1 MGGAP
6 VRNRVSPTTTSSPPR
21 WRTST
26 EFTGELPEQLAPKDD
41 WAGVSWTAQSGPS
54 SRAWPSGSAGER
66 RGPAPWD
73 DGGMPRNDKDDIEA
87 DSTDTISEKE
97 TDDLE
102 KENRIRETKAGD
114 EEVLPR
120 CVPVFRALRVGG
132 ALTFLAAVVLTF
144 AWGMRGERVDVHDLV
159 SVWGVGAILVFV
171 WSIAAAIGK
180 RRIVPAVIIGLGW
193 AAIAV
198 HQMRSWWTLFDK
210 TSVGAARLLVW
221 ALGAFGLGIVFV
233 FGLLLRGIRDQR
245 RFPEGGKGDPAG
257 IVFSRHDDDNV
268 GSRIARKVRWVV
280 VALIPVLVLTGATVS
295 LRALTDPPAQSTPFS
310 HTTAAM
316 PEGALPELPAT
327 VGSTAAWTKDVPNLL
342 AVVAGAAGP
351 IILTTDGVTA
361 LRPDGTTLWTY
372 HRQAEYE
379 YPLISPDGRHVVL
392 RMSIPRGG
400 SDSDNVIL
408 VLDSLTGQ
416 VASEHP
422 AREKGI
428 QLTDSVVLDGDIA
441 YDLADGSQRWR
452 LPDDFE
458 VANSH
463 TKSAGHASVI
473 LQRRREN
480 SDRSKPVLL
489 VAPDTD
495 PSAAVEVQGIPTRDA
510 CGESEEE
517 GIIAVNGWVAQ
528 YAEGLPEEKDA
539 GGEKVVESA
548 AMQAVTLDS
557 LAGLETSAPI
567 PLGRTAGVNYRAST
581 ASETLALYPEYSL
594 EEKRGECYKI
604 FSGKS
609 DKGWVDAVFDPASR
623 TTTPASQYA
632 GVAAAKVGVTI
643 VREGETLSGAV
654 VVQPGDGS
662 DGATI
667 PIAPGSTY
675 PSLESYGKSGSGRG
689 SECHP
694 HAPVQLAG
702 RCENHGDVEF
712 KNVPGVTVVV
722 FDPEDGARSNYR
734 RLYGLI
740 GGVS

>member
-1 MGGAP
+1 MRG
-6 VRNRVSPTTTSSPPR
+6 
-21 WRTST
+21 
-26 EFTGELPEQLAPKDD
+26 
-41 WAGVSWTAQSGPS
+41 
-54 SRAWPSGSAGER
+54 
-66 RGPAPWD
+66 RGPVPWD
-73 DGGMPRNDKDDIEA
+73 DVDMPRNDKDDIEA
-87 DSTDTISEKE
+87 GSTNKISEKE
-97 TDDLE
+97 TDAPG
-102 KENRIRETKAGD
+102 KENRTGETKAGD
-114 EEVLPR
+114 EAVLPR

-132 ALTFLAAVVLTF
+132 ALTVLAAVVLTF
-144 AWGMRGERVDVHDLV
+144 AWGMRGERTDLHD
-159 SVWGVGAILVFV
+159 SAPVWVVGAILSFV
-171 WSIAAAIGK
+171 WFFAAGNGK
-180 RRIVPAVIIGLGW
+180 RRIVPAVIVGLGW

-198 HQMRSWWTLFDK
+198 HQMRSWWMLLDK
-210 TSVGAARLLVW
+210 TSVGAALLLVW
-221 ALGAFGLGIVFV
+221 ALGAFGLGIVAV
-233 FGLLLRGIRDQR
+233 FDLLLRGIRDQR
-245 RFPEGGKGDPAG
+245 GFPVGGRGDPAG
-257 IVFSRHDDDNV
+257 IVFSRHDGGNA
-268 GSRIARKVRWVV
+268 GLGIARRARWVA
-280 VALIPVLVLTGATVS
+280 VALIPVLVLTGTTVS

-327 VGSTAAWTKDVPNLL
+327 VGSTVAWAKDVPDLL
-342 AVVAGAAGP
+342 AVAAGAAGP
-351 IILTTDGVTA
+351 IILTRDGLTA

-379 YPLISPDGRHVVL
+379 DPLISPDGRHVVL
-392 RMSIPRGG
+392 RMSVPRGG
-400 SDSDNVIL
+400 PGQGNGHDQTDAPAYDSLTL

-416 VASEHP
+416 VTSEHP
-422 AREKGI
+422 TEGSGI

-441 YDLADGSQRWR
+441 YDLADGSQRWT

-463 TKSAGHASVI
+463 TKSAGHASLI
-473 LQRRREN
+473 LERRREN

-510 CGESEEE
+510 CGESEE
-517 GIIAVNGWVAQ
+517 GIVAVNGWVAQ
-528 YAEGLPEEKDA
+528 YAEALPEEKEVR
-539 GGEKVVESA
+539 GEKLVESA

-581 ASETLALYPEYSL
+581 ASGTLALYPEYSVD
-594 EEKRGECYKI
+594 EKKGRCDKI
-604 FSGKS
+604 FSGES
-609 DKGWVDAVFDPASR
+609 DKAWVGAVFDPVSR

-643 VREGETLSGAV
+643 LREGETLSGAV

-675 PSLESYGKSGSGRG
+675 LSLELYGEPKPGRG
-689 SECHP
+689 GECRI
-694 HAPVQLAG
+694 HAPVQLAV
-702 RCENHGDVEF
+702 RCVYHGDVEF
-712 KNVPGVTVVV
+712 KNTPGATVVV
-722 FDPEDGARSNYR
+722 FYPEQGTRNDRRSSCR
-734 RLYGLI
+734 RLYGLM

>member
-1 MGGAP
+1 
-6 VRNRVSPTTTSSPPR
+6 
-21 WRTST
+21 
-26 EFTGELPEQLAPKDD
+26 
-41 WAGVSWTAQSGPS
+41 
-54 SRAWPSGSAGER
+54 
-66 RGPAPWD
+66 
-73 DGGMPRNDKDDIEA
+73 MPRNDKDDIEA
-87 DSTDTISEKE
+87 GSTNKISEKE
-97 TDDLE
+97 TDAPG
-102 KENRIRETKAGD
+102 KENRTGETKAGD
-114 EEVLPR
+114 EAVLPR

-132 ALTFLAAVVLTF
+132 ALTVLAAVVLTF
-144 AWGMRGERVDVHDLV
+144 AWGMRGERTDLHD
-159 SVWGVGAILVFV
+159 SAPVWVVGAILSFV
-171 WSIAAAIGK
+171 WFFAAGNGK
-180 RRIVPAVIIGLGW
+180 RRIVPAVIVGLGW

-198 HQMRSWWTLFDK
+198 HQMRSWWMLLDK
-210 TSVGAARLLVW
+210 TSVGAALLLVW
-221 ALGAFGLGIVFV
+221 ALGAFGLGIVAV
-233 FGLLLRGIRDQR
+233 FDLLLRGIRDQR
-245 RFPEGGKGDPAG
+245 GFPVGGRGDPAG
-257 IVFSRHDDDNV
+257 IVFSRHDGGNA
-268 GSRIARKVRWVV
+268 GLGIARRARWVA
-280 VALIPVLVLTGATVS
+280 VALIPVLVLTGTTVS

-327 VGSTAAWTKDVPNLL
+327 VGSTVAWAKDVPDLL
-342 AVVAGAAGP
+342 AVAAGAAGP
-351 IILTTDGVTA
+351 IILTRDGLTA

-379 YPLISPDGRHVVL
+379 DPLISPDGRHVVL
-392 RMSIPRGG
+392 RMSVPRGG
-400 SDSDNVIL
+400 PGQGNGHDQTDAPAYDSLTL

-416 VASEHP
+416 VTSEHP
-422 AREKGI
+422 TEGSGI

-441 YDLADGSQRWR
+441 YDLADGSQRWT

-463 TKSAGHASVI
+463 TKSAGHASLI
-473 LQRRREN
+473 LERRREN

-510 CGESEEE
+510 CGESEE
-517 GIIAVNGWVAQ
+517 GIVAVNGWVAQ
-528 YAEGLPEEKDA
+528 YAEALPEEKEVR
-539 GGEKVVESA
+539 GEKLVESA

-581 ASETLALYPEYSL
+581 ASGTLALYPEYSVD
-594 EEKRGECYKI
+594 EKKGRCDKI
-604 FSGKS
+604 FSGES
-609 DKGWVDAVFDPASR
+609 DKAWVGAVFDPVSR

-643 VREGETLSGAV
+643 LREGETLSGAV

-675 PSLESYGKSGSGRG
+675 LSLELYGEPKPGRG
-689 SECHP
+689 GECRI
-694 HAPVQLAG
+694 HAPVQLAV
-702 RCENHGDVEF
+702 RCVYHGDVEF
-712 KNVPGVTVVV
+712 KNTPGATVVV
-722 FDPEDGARSNYR
+722 FYPEQGTRNDRRSSCR
-734 RLYGLI
+734 RLYGLM

>member
-1 MGGAP
+1 M
-6 VRNRVSPTTTSSPPR
+6 
-21 WRTST
+21 
-26 EFTGELPEQLAPKDD
+26 L
-41 WAGVSWTAQSGPS
+41 
-54 SRAWPSGSAGER
+54 
-66 RGPAPWD
+66 
-73 DGGMPRNDKDDIEA
+73 I
-87 DSTDTISEKE
+87 
-97 TDDLE
+97 
-102 KENRIRETKAGD
+102 
-114 EEVLPR
+114 
-120 CVPVFRALRVGG
+120 
-132 ALTFLAAVVLTF
+132 
-144 AWGMRGERVDVHDLV
+144 
-159 SVWGVGAILVFV
+159 
-171 WSIAAAIGK
+171 
-180 RRIVPAVIIGLGW
+180 
-193 AAIAV
+193 
-198 HQMRSWWTLFDK
+198 DK

-221 ALGAFGLGIVFV
+221 ALGAFGLGIFSVFD
-233 FGLLLRGIRDQR
+233 LLLRGIRDQR
-245 RFPEGGKGDPAG
+245 GFPEGGKGDPAG
-257 IVFSRHDDDNV
+257 IVFSRHDDDNT

-280 VALIPVLVLTGATVS
+280 VALIPVLVLTSSTVS

-316 PEGALPELPAT
+316 PAGALPELPAT
-327 VGSTAAWTKDVPNLL
+327 VGSTVAWTKDVPNLL

-351 IILTTDGVTA
+351 IILTTDGLTA

-379 YPLISPDGRHVVL
+379 DPLISPDGRHVVL
-392 RMSIPRGG
+392 RMSIPRSE

-416 VASEHP
+416 VTSEHP
-422 AREKGI
+422 ARGKGI

-441 YDLADGSQRWR
+441 YELADGSQRWT

-463 TKSAGHASVI
+463 TKSAGHASLI
-473 LQRRREN
+473 LERRQEN
-480 SDRSKPVLL
+480 SRSKPVLL

-528 YAEGLPEEKDA
+528 YAEAPPEEKEVR
-539 GGEKVVESA
+539 GEKVVESA

-581 ASETLALYPEYSL
+581 ASGTLALYPEYSVD
-594 EEKRGECYKI
+594 EKKGNCSMI
-604 FSGKS
+604 SSGGS
-609 DKGWVDAVFDPASR
+609 DKAWVDAVFDPASR

-667 PIAPGSTY
+667 PIAPGATY

-694 HAPVQLAG
+694 HAPVQLAV
-702 RCENHGDVEF
+702 RCHGLDAVF
-712 KNVPGVTVVV
+712 KNAPGVTVVV
-722 FDPEDGARSNYR
+722 FDPEDGTRSNYR
-734 RLYGLI
+734 RLYGLT
-740 GGVS
+740 GDMS

>member
-1 MGGAP
+1 
-6 VRNRVSPTTTSSPPR
+6 
-21 WRTST
+21 
-26 EFTGELPEQLAPKDD
+26 
-41 WAGVSWTAQSGPS
+41 
-54 SRAWPSGSAGER
+54 
-66 RGPAPWD
+66 
-73 DGGMPRNDKDDIEA
+73 MPRNDKDDIEA
-87 DSTDTISEKE
+87 SSKNKISEKE
-97 TDDLE
+97 TDGPG
-102 KENRIRETKAGD
+102 KENQTGKTKAGN
-114 EEVLPR
+114 EEVLPW

-132 ALTFLAAVVLTF
+132 MLTVLAAVVLTF
-144 AWGMRGERVDVHDLV
+144 ARGMRGERVDVHDPAPLWIV
-159 SVWGVGAILVFV
+159 SAILAFV
-171 WSIAAAIGK
+171 WFLAAGNGK
-180 RRIVPAVIIGLGW
+180 RRVVPAVIVGLGW
-193 AAIAV
+193 AAVAV
-198 HQMRSWWTLFDK
+198 HQMRSWWMLIDK
-210 TSVGAARLLVW
+210 TSVGAARFLVW
-221 ALGAFGLGIVFV
+221 ALGAFGLGIVAV
-233 FGLLLRGIRDQR
+233 FDLLLRGIRDQR
-245 RFPEGGKGDPAG
+245 GFPEGGKGDPAG
-257 IVFSRHDDDNV
+257 IVFSRHDDDNA

-316 PEGALPELPAT
+316 PESALPELPAT
-327 VGSTAAWTKDVPNLL
+327 VGSTVAWTKDVSNLL

-351 IILTTDGVTA
+351 IILTRDGLTA

-379 YPLISPDGRHVVL
+379 DPLISPDGRHVVL
-392 RMSIPRGG
+392 RMSVPRGE

-416 VASEHP
+416 VTSEHP
-422 AREKGI
+422 ARGKGI

-441 YDLADGSQRWR
+441 YELADGSQRWT
-452 LPDDFE
+452 LPEDFE

-463 TKSAGHASVI
+463 TKSAGHASLI
-473 LQRRREN
+473 LERRRED
-480 SDRSKPVLL
+480 SDRSKPAPLL

-495 PSAAVEVQGIPTRDA
+495 PSAAVEVQGIPVEDT
-510 CGESEEE
+510 CGESEK
-517 GIIAVNGWVAQ
+517 GIVAVNGWVAQ
-528 YAEGLPEEKDA
+528 YAEAPPEEKEVR
-539 GGEKVVESA
+539 GEKLVESA

-581 ASETLALYPEYSL
+581 ASETLALYPEYSMD
-594 EEKRGECYKI
+594 EKKGRCYKI

-609 DKGWVDAVFDPASR
+609 DKAWVDAVFEPASR

-643 VREGETLSGAV
+643 LREGETLAGAV

-675 PSLESYGKSGSGRG
+675 RPLESYGRYGETKPRRG
-689 SECHP
+689 GECRL

-702 RCENHGDVEF
+702 RCEYLGDVEF
-712 KNVPGVTVVV
+712 KNTPGVTVVV
-722 FDPEDGARSNYR
+722 FDPEDGTRSNYR
-734 RLYGLI
+734 RLYGLT
-740 GGVS
+740 GGMS